1 MFILLAYKRSNQL
14 LVESTLTYF
23 CYIRNSSLVYC
34 YRNSTHYIYPFTFN
48 SDILSFFMKGL
59 ECTTLVKISDSVLDS
74 ALAPQGKEGDI
85 VREKL

>member
-1 MFILLAYKRSNQL
+1 MFIFLAYKSSNQL

-23 CYIRNSSLVYC
+23 CYILNSSLVYC
-34 YRNSTHYIYPFTFN
+34 YRSSTHCIYLFTFN

-59 ECTTLVKISDSVLDS
+59 ECTTLVKISDSVLNS